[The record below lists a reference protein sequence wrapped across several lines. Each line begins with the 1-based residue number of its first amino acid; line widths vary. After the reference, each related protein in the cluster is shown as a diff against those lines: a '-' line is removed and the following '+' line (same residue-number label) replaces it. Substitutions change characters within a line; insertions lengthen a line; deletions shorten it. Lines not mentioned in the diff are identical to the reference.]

1 MEKITLENGLRIL
14 LLPIG
19 AARSASVG
27 VWVAAG
33 SRHEEKPEQGISHF
47 IEHML
52 FKGTSRRSAR
62 AISEEM
68 DRLGGSVN
76 AYTAKEYT
84 RYYAQCLSENA
95 VQAMDILC
103 DMLTSPRLDGEDMER
118 ERGVILD
125 EMAMYEDSGEDVAH
139 EALCAAVWPDSPL
152 GRTICGLPGTVSAL
166 APDDLRRY
174 LSAHYTPERMIAVAA
189 GGFDREGMLSL
200 LKDTLGALPRG
211 TGNPTLDA
219 PAFAPSL
226 ALNRKEFEQTS
237 LTLALPG
244 LPFGDPRRYAMTLLN
259 FIAGGGASS
268 RLFQRLREELG
279 LAYSVYSA
287 AYSNQ
292 GAGLF
297 TVAASFSADQ
307 QEQVLTE
314 ILAVLRGL
322 PGSVTEEEFARA
334 HAQVKASFILGL
346 ETVAAQASYIG
357 RNELL
362 EGRAVDPAE
371 VLAALNR
378 LTVRDINALAEELLA
393 DPRRALSVAGDVK
406 TREFYAPFL
415 RT

>member
-152 GRTICGLPGTVSAL
+152 GRTICGLPRTVSAL

-200 LKDTLGALPRG
+200 LKGTLGALPCG
-211 TGNPTLDA
+211 KGNPTLDA
-219 PAFAPSL
+219 PAFTPSL

>member
-1 MEKITLENGLRIL
+1 MEKITLGNGLRIL
-14 LLPIG
+14 LLPID

-33 SRHEEKPEQGISHF
+33 SRHEAKAEQGISHF

-152 GRTICGLPGTVSAL
+152 GRTICGLPGMVSAL
-166 APDDLRRY
+166 TPDDLRRY

-189 GGFDREGMLSL
+189 GGFDREGMLAL
-200 LKDTLGALPRG
+200 LKGTLGALPRG
-211 TGNPTLDA
+211 TGEPPLDA
-219 PAFAPSL
+219 PAFTPSL

-244 LPFGDPRRYAMTLLN
+244 RSATR
-259 FIAGGGASS
+259 AG
-268 RLFQRLREELG
+268 
-279 LAYSVYSA
+279 
-287 AYSNQ
+287 
-292 GAGLF
+292 
-297 TVAASFSADQ
+297 
-307 QEQVLTE
+307 
-314 ILAVLRGL
+314 
-322 PGSVTEEEFARA
+322 
-334 HAQVKASFILGL
+334 
-346 ETVAAQASYIG
+346 
-357 RNELL
+357 
-362 EGRAVDPAE
+362 
-371 VLAALNR
+371 
-378 LTVRDINALAEELLA
+378 
-393 DPRRALSVAGDVK
+393 
-406 TREFYAPFL
+406 TR
-415 RT
+415 